1 MSRKTVKIED
11 LKDTVNGF
19 LATSV
24 CNDDVR
30 QGMIEVLTTVL
41 FSTDNY
47 RGFRY
52 LAEGEVPAGRVPGIR
67 WVNDKPDFTD
77 TDPTRV
83 CYK

>member
-1 MSRKTVKIED
+1 MSRKTVKVVD

-41 FSTDNY
+41 FSTENY

-52 LAEGEVPAGRVPGIR
+52 LYESEVPTGRKPGKIGR
-67 WVNDKPDFTD
+67 AHV
-77 TDPTRV
+77 
-83 CYK
+83 

>member
-11 LKDTVNGF
+11 LKNTVNGF

-52 LAEGEVPAGRVPGIR
+52 LGPTEVPYGKLPGIHPDAI
-67 WVNDKPDFTD
+67 VDKFAF